1 VEGRAALPG
10 GGDVVEAAELA
21 DGEIS
26 RRPRSGGRMRTRDL
40 DSVTTGRAGWRG
52 RMGRQEQSLRLVVAR
67 PSWEGAGDAPPGG
80 RAAARSGGPDLA
92 PALPSPGRVRRRR
105 SWCVA
110 PRRGDSRCGAGLS
123 GRPRA
128 RAGRQRGSRAGRRL
142 GQHGAG
148 RRLGWGVG
156 IGWIWGWE
164 GMKQAGPTCRTKVRD
179 PPVSNA
185 KNGWQT

>member
-1 VEGRAALPG
+1 MAAAGACRGVALGRRGGPEAGRVAADD
-10 GGDVVEAAELA
+10 GDVA

-52 RMGRQEQSLRLVVAR
+52 RMGRPEQSLRLVVAR

-80 RAAARSGGPDLA
+80 RTAARSGGADLP
-92 PALPSPGRVRRRR
+92 PALPSPGRVRRRQ

-110 PRRGDSRCGAGLS
+110 RRRGDSRRGAGLS

-142 GQHGAG
+142 GWGSG
-148 RRLGWGVG
+148 RRQGSASRRRRHCGGSGARV
-156 IGWIWGWE
+156 
-164 GMKQAGPTCRTKVRD
+164 C
-179 PPVSNA
+179 
-185 KNGWQT
+185 